1 MGYIIYSLQKG
12 VLCPKM
18 WSILALFHKDLEM
31 CVCVCVCVC
40 VYLHIHK
47 IEGRRRRAQQRMR

>member
-40 VYLHIHK
+40 IFIYIRLK
-47 IEGRRRRAQQRMR
+47 AGGEGHNRG